1 MKERR
6 DKVEEIK
13 KKTNYY
19 STRDLIQRYDEG
31 SPATPLRPRV
41 NPGQPLPVTPQQ
53 RPPQNNVNTNT
64 KAVNP
69 ALQAQLSRTSIF
81 SDLPQVIQSFF
92 QLSRLFLCSLNG
104 DNGMIGSLTRS
115 WATTT
120 PILPLQ
126 VLVMP

>member
-19 STRDLIQRYDEG
+19 STRDLIQRYDVA

-41 NPGQPLPVTPQQ
+41 NPGQPLPITPQQ
-53 RPPQNNVNTNT
+53 HPFLNSINTNG

-69 ALQAQLSRTSIF
+69 ALQAQLSRASILLPFVSDGLLFFSSHHTSPCAT
-81 SDLPQVIQSFF
+81 S
-92 QLSRLFLCSLNG
+92 
-104 DNGMIGSLTRS
+104 
-115 WATTT
+115 TTT
-120 PILPLQ
+120 M
-126 VLVMP
+126 V